1 MQIFVDLASV
11 ARDVVTAVALIIGG
25 GFAYFKFI
33 RGRTFRPRLN
43 LVLTSKVR
51 REQGV
56 LHVLMDCGAR
66 NIGARELRI
75 TAEGT
80 AVRLLASSM
89 VSTQQDVEQS
99 SQSSQSSQSGWDLIG
114 VWQPVE
120 AKTLEPEEPLEES
133 VLVTIPDGG
142 QVALRIEFSV
152 SIPSGESWQA
162 SDIVF
167 LAGEDD
173 NEY

>member
-1 MQIFVDLASV
+1 MQIFVDLASIV
-11 ARDVVTAVALIIGG
+11 RDAVTAVALIIGG

-43 LVLTSKVR
+43 LVVTSKVR

-80 AVRLLASSM
+80 AVRLLASSV
-89 VSTQQDVEQS
+89 VSTQDMEQS
-99 SQSSQSSQSGWDLIG
+99 PQSSQSGWDLIG

-120 AKTLEPEEPLEES
+120 AKTLEPEEPLEDS
-133 VLVTIPDGG
+133 VLVAIPDGG
-142 QVALRIEFSV
+142 QAALRVEFSV

-173 NEY
+173 NEHERR